1 MIFFDG
7 NARML
12 ERGYSLIRGPV
23 EDLAKLGL
31 SLASAVG
38 MRFTFVMHD
47 TDGHGNADDIM
58 FNGIGIRDPK
68 WVAWLSPTRK
78 ACTCGPRS
86 RCLDS
91 NCRWVVAKSAPGR

>member
-1 MIFFDG
+1 MIYFDG

-12 ERGYSLIRGPV
+12 ERGYSLVRGPV

-47 TDGHGNADDIM
+47 TDGQGNADDIM
-58 FNGIGIRDPK
+58 LNGIGIRDPK
-68 WVAWLSPTRK
+68 WGCLAFADKEGLYV
-78 ACTCGPRS
+78 RS
-86 RCLDS
+86 EIE
-91 NCRWVVAKSAPGR
+91 VPGQ